1 MDKYD
6 DIMRKFRKHETHIV
20 EPGFIL
26 NLHSRKKNPA
36 FESHDPSM
44 MYDPVSGFCY
54 SYSTD
59 AAITSQYRQG
69 IPVRRSR
76 DLINFEFVG
85 HALSDNAVKEGR
97 DNGNFPPTGGFWA
110 PYAEYVS
117 GEYRM
122 YYSATKAFGS
132 SESRIWLAVSDNPE
146 GPFENKGVVMDTWGT
161 DDTYPNAIDPHI
173 INTENGKKYLVY
185 GSYFGGIFLKEL
197 STDTGLPLSGDIHE
211 LGIRIAHKPEG
222 GLIDGPEGAA
232 VIYNPETG
240 FFYLFLS
247 YGWLGDS
254 YDIRVGRSRSVT
266 GPYLD
271 RNGRSLDGQ
280 SYGTKLAGSYCFTAE
295 NPHAYMTK
303 DCNTAESLS
312 DWRYGGFRG
321 PGHGVP
327 FFHEPT
333 GQYFY
338 VHHVRDGSPD
348 LCSNGHN
355 GDPDSYRM
363 HYLVV
368 RRMGFT
374 DGWPVLSPEPYAG
387 EPEECPVGCFDIK
400 EGVPSFD
407 NKQWEWICFSP
418 DNNEMQ
424 YGSITLEIKDVSGVL
439 WICRDFE
446 NSGNCMVFGGF
457 AGKNVTVWGKR
468 KGGII

>member
-6 DIMRKFRKHETHIV
+6 DIMRKFREHETHIV

-26 NLHSRKKNPA
+26 NLHSREKNPA

-69 IPVRRSR
+69 IPVRRSK

-85 HALSDNAVKEGR
+85 YALSDNAVKEGR

-117 GEYRM
+117 GEYRL

-146 GPFENKGVVMDTWGT
+146 GSFENRGVVMDTWGT
-161 DDTYPNAIDPHI
+161 DDTCPNAIDPHI

-197 STDTGLPLSGDIHE
+197 NGDTGLSLSGDIHE

-232 VIYNPETG
+232 IIYNPETG

-247 YGWLGDS
+247 YGVL
-254 YDIRVGRSRSVT
+254 
-266 GPYLD
+266 
-271 RNGRSLDGQ
+271 RNMLNNN
-280 SYGTKLAGSYCFTAE
+280 K
-295 NPHAYMTK
+295 
-303 DCNTAESLS
+303 
-312 DWRYGGFRG
+312 
-321 PGHGVP
+321 V
-327 FFHEPT
+327 
-333 GQYFY
+333 
-338 VHHVRDGSPD
+338 
-348 LCSNGHN
+348 
-355 GDPDSYRM
+355 
-363 HYLVV
+363 
-368 RRMGFT
+368 
-374 DGWPVLSPEPYAG
+374 
-387 EPEECPVGCFDIK
+387 
-400 EGVPSFD
+400 D
-407 NKQWEWICFSP
+407 NI
-418 DNNEMQ
+418 
-424 YGSITLEIKDVSGVL
+424 L
-439 WICRDFE
+439 
-446 NSGNCMVFGGF
+446 
-457 AGKNVTVWGKR
+457 
-468 KGGII
+468 